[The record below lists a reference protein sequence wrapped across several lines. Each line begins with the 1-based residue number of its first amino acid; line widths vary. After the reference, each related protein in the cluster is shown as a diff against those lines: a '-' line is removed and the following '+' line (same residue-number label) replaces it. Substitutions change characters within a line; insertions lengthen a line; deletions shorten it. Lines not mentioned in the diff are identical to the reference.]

1 VDGTSLQERHSVCE
15 ILVPQIYLPGDLI
28 IKGGSL
34 VDELFFITKGEVQ
47 VLSLQELSVT
57 QHKASRRVECHTA
70 LPALGC

>member
-1 VDGTSLQERHSVCE
+1 MCE

-47 VLSLQELSVT
+47 VLSLQELSIT
-57 QHKASRRVECHTA
+57 QHKAKPSRVTVTA
-70 LPALGC
+70 LPWRACV

>member
-1 VDGTSLQERHSVCE
+1 MCE

-57 QHKASRRVECHTA
+57 QHKASRREP
-70 LPALGC
+70 L